1 MWLTIIV
8 GIIVILAVFL
18 FYKELLVSSFDETM
32 AAAYGL
38 RVKLIHYGIMLLLTL
53 VTVASIQTVGVI
65 LVVSMLIT
73 PASTAYMLT
82 NRLSIMITLSA
93 TFGAVSSIFCRS
105 EEYR

>member
-1 MWLTIIV
+1 
-8 GIIVILAVFL
+8 
-18 FYKELLVSSFDETM
+18 
-32 AAAYGL
+32 
-38 RVKLIHYGIMLLLTL
+38 L

-93 TFGAVSSIFCRS
+93 TFGAISSIFGLYLSDKTDLPSGPVIALTATGIFIFVFLVAPKQGVLWKSFKKKRA
-105 EEYR
+105 RRV